1 MDLGIKGKTA
11 IVCAA
16 SRGLGRACAHAL
28 ADAGVNLIINSGT
41 QDNLDKTAAELKD
54 KGINITAI
62 AGDISTHD
70 IQDALI
76 EAAGE
81 VDILVNNNGGPP
93 LKDFRQLDR
102 EAIKTGVEQNMI
114 TPIEMIQKVIDP
126 MAERGFGRIVNIT
139 STSVYQPIP
148 GLDLSS
154 GARAGLTS
162 FLGGVALNYAANNV
176 TINQILPGKFDTD
189 RIRKTIEFAAEKNG
203 VDFETQK
210 KTVMNTI
217 AAKRL
222 GDPSEFGN
230 TCAFLCSVHAGY
242 MTGRNIILDG
252 GVYASA
258 F

>member
-41 QDNLDKTAAELKD
+41 QVNLDKTAAELKE
-54 KGINITAI
+54 KGIEVTAV

-76 EAAGE
+76 EAAGD

-114 TPIEMIQKVIDP
+114 TPIVMI
-126 MAERGFGRIVNIT
+126 
-139 STSVYQPIP
+139 
-148 GLDLSS
+148 
-154 GARAGLTS
+154 
-162 FLGGVALNYAANNV
+162 
-176 TINQILPGKFDTD
+176 
-189 RIRKTIEFAAEKNG
+189 
-203 VDFETQK
+203 
-210 KTVMNTI
+210 
-217 AAKRL
+217 
-222 GDPSEFGN
+222 
-230 TCAFLCSVHAGY
+230 
-242 MTGRNIILDG
+242 
-252 GVYASA
+252 
-258 F
+258 